1 MAYSQIKVVL
11 NRRSGTILEMGP
23 EALQEQLRSALERT
37 GLPVEIFMLQGGEIA
52 SCVRTH
58 SRIPGTF
65 LIIGGGDGTI
75 TSAIRALG
83 SECEAVGLLP
93 LGTMNLFVTALG
105 IPSDLDEAI
114 ETLINGEVREV
125 DLAEVNERIFT
136 TNTHIGL
143 YPRVGRER
151 EGRRGQPGWKKWPK
165 LVIEGLRIL
174 TRYPLMTVKLKTAE
188 GEERCYSTRLVTVSN
203 NIYDHV
209 AVGELPSRTHLDRG
223 ELGVYVLNYQGR
235 LRLLLGF
242 TTLLTGKWHDNP
254 NITVV
259 RTSEVEI
266 NTPSKRRRNVMID
279 GEILQIPMPLRFKS
293 LPRQLKVI
301 APKAEVQHE
310 TRKLA

>member
-1 MAYSQIKVVL
+1 MAHSQIKVVL

-23 EALQEQLRSALERT
+23 EQLQEQLRTALERT
-37 GLPVEIFMLQGGEIA
+37 GLPVEIFLLQGCEIA
-52 SCVRTH
+52 TYVRTH

-93 LGTMNLFVTALG
+93 LGTMNLFVTDLG
-105 IPSDLDEAI
+105 IPADLDEAI
-114 ETLINGEVREV
+114 ETLVQGEVREV
-125 DLAEVNERIFT
+125 DLAEVNGRTFT

-151 EGRRGQPGWKKWPK
+151 EGRRGQPKWKKWPQ

-174 TRYPLMTVKLKTAE
+174 TRYPLMTVRLTTAE
-188 GEERCYSTRLVTVSN
+188 GEQRRYSTRLITVSN
-203 NIYDHV
+203 NIYDHA

-242 TTLLTGKWHDNP
+242 ATLLTGRWQDNP
-254 NITVV
+254 NITLV

-266 NTPSKRRRNVMID
+266 DTPSKRRRNVMID
-279 GEILQIPMPLRFKS
+279 GEILQMPMPLRFKS

-301 APKAEVQHE
+301 APRTMAQKE